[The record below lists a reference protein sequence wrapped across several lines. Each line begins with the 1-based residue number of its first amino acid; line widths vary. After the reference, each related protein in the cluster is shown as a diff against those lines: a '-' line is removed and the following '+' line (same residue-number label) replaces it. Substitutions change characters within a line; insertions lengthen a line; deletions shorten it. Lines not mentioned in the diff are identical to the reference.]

1 MEDVGCVRVQV
12 SALEGLRL
20 VLQRVAR
27 VVEWVVGGFV
37 FARSAWLVHG
47 VADCDPDGVGAGPGG
62 CRGKQPLGLV
72 LRVPWYRGAGVGAME
87 PQGHPCVGS
96 L

>member
-1 MEDVGCVRVQV
+1 MEAVGCVRVQV

-27 VVEWVVGGFV
+27 VIEWVVGGFL
-37 FARSAWLVHG
+37 FASSACLVHA
-47 VADCDPDGVGAGPGG
+47 VADCSPGGVKAGPGG

-72 LRVPWYRGAGVGAME
+72 LRVPWYGGAGVG
-87 PQGHPCVGS
+87 V
-96 L
+96 